1 MSNNAKRHKQ
11 RRPTRKAKQEVGIVV
26 HKDKFKEQS
35 SSFIE
40 RFTPTQSQKV
50 FINKIRQNT
59 ITFCDAVA
67 GTGKTSSAL
76 WYFCQEYLKDSS
88 KKIMVIRTPV
98 EAGQDKIGA
107 LPNDK
112 NEKIAPHFTSV
123 KHILCDF
130 LGKGKFEAD
139 FDNRIFFDIPNF
151 QLGNTWNDM
160 FVVIDETQAISPSI
174 LKLLLERIGKG
185 TKVVVIGCS
194 GQMYAGKKDRDALSD
209 AIYRFFDEYG
219 NPFYDDFALHK
230 FGIDDVMRDDIVKSV
245 IIAYE
250 HNK

>member
-1 MSNNAKRHKQ
+1 MSNNAQRHRQKRPSRKEKEIFQHK
-11 RRPTRKAKQEVGIVV
+11 PKE
-26 HKDKFKEQS
+26 KFLHQQCS
-35 SSFIE
+35 GVE
-40 RFTPTQSQKV
+40 RFIPSQNQKV
-50 FINKIRQNT
+50 FVNKIRQNT
-59 ITFCDAVA
+59 ITFCDSVA
-67 GTGKTSSAL
+67 GTGKTSAAI
-76 WYFCQEYLKDSS
+76 WYFCQEYLADST
-88 KKIMVIRTPV
+88 KKILVIRTPV

-151 QLGNTWNDM
+151 QLGNTWTDM
-160 FVVIDETQAISPSI
+160 LVIIDESQAIAPSI

-185 TKVVVIGCS
+185 TKVVVLGCS
-194 GQMYAGKKDRDALSD
+194 SQMYSGKKDRDALSD

-219 NPFYDDFALHK
+219 NPLYDDFALHK
-230 FGIDDVMRDDIVKSV
+230 FTIDDVMRDDVVKSV